1 MSGQVRIDCGHFQT
15 DIRLRQGISRVV
27 STPNR
32 YTRNGPVVRL
42 LSAVTDYRRNP
53 SRKIRDPPDCPFGFN
68 QQTGPMDRI
77 LHVEDSEPFR
87 QLVFSIFQENSDSH
101 FIEQAADGLEGV
113 QKAENLKP
121 DLVLLDIGLPKLN
134 GIDVAKLIRKRS
146 SNSRIVFLTQET
158 DLDVVKAALDTGA
171 LGYVHKQRAG
181 IELRTAV
188 EAALRGRKFVSRNL
202 SPAFRHVA
210 AEENRENPRKALDR

>member
-1 MSGQVRIDCGHFQT
+1 M
-15 DIRLRQGISRVV
+15 
-27 STPNR
+27 
-32 YTRNGPVVRL
+32 
-42 LSAVTDYRRNP
+42 
-53 SRKIRDPPDCPFGFN
+53 
-68 QQTGPMDRI
+68 
-77 LHVEDSEPFR
+77 
-87 QLVFSIFQENSDSH
+87 
-101 FIEQAADGLEGV
+101 
-113 QKAENLKP
+113 P

-158 DLDVVKAALDTGA
+158 DLDVVNAAPDTGP
-171 LGYVHKQRAG
+171 LGDVHKQRAG